1 MGLTSRSQ
9 RPLRDRAGIRKR
21 QRKTGGQ
28 VRSIEDAEEGEASV
42 SKEALLNRRGFLK
55 LCGGGLAALAGLM
68 LLGAAGCGS
77 GEDQQ
82 DGRQD
87 ADQQD
92 DQQHTVRDVD
102 RCPQRC

>member
-1 MGLTSRSQ
+1 M
-9 RPLRDRAGIRKR
+9 
-21 QRKTGGQ
+21 GGQ
-28 VRSIEDAEEGEASV
+28 VRSSIEDAMEGDVSAS
-42 SKEALLNRRGFLK
+42 EQALLSRCGFLK

-82 DGRQD
+82 DDRQD
-87 ADQQD
+87 AHQQD

>member
-1 MGLTSRSQ
+1 M
-9 RPLRDRAGIRKR
+9 
-21 QRKTGGQ
+21 GGQ
-28 VRSIEDAEEGEASV
+28 VRSSIEDAMEGDVSAS
-42 SKEALLNRRGFLK
+42 EQALLNRRGFLK

-82 DGRQD
+82 DDRQD
-87 ADQQD
+87 AHQQD

>member
-1 MGLTSRSQ
+1 M
-9 RPLRDRAGIRKR
+9 
-21 QRKTGGQ
+21 
-28 VRSIEDAEEGEASV
+28 RSIEDAEDGEASV
-42 SKEALLNRRGFLK
+42 SEETLLSRCSFLK
-55 LCGGGLAALAGLM
+55 LCGSGLTVLAALM
-68 LLGAAGCGS
+68 LFGAAGCGS